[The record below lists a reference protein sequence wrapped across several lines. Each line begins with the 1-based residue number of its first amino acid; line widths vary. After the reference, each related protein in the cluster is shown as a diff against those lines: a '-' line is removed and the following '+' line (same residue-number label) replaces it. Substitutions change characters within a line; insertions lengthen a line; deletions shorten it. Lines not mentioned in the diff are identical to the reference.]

1 VLPKEK
7 RKPKLEFPEQATWL
21 VYGPPK
27 CGKTTSA
34 ATWPEP
40 LIIECEPGGADY
52 IEGYIV
58 EIDSRARLGSGL
70 GPVAQCI
77 QGTERC

>member
-7 RKPKLEFPEQATWL
+7 RKRKLGFPEQATWL

-27 CGKTTSA
+27 VGKTTSA

-40 LIIECEPGGADY
+40 LIIECEPG
-52 IEGYIV
+52 V
-58 EIDSRARLGSGL
+58 RARRTASQA
-70 GPVAQCI
+70 GP
-77 QGTERC
+77 GP

>member
-7 RKPKLEFPEQATWL
+7 RKKKLGFPEQATWL
-21 VYGPPK
+21 IYGPPK
-27 CGKTTSA
+27 VGKTCSA

-58 EIDSRARLGSGL
+58 EIDCPAGL
-70 GPVAQCI
+70 GPWPSCAMH
-77 QGTERC
+77 TRN